1 MWMEAFCNPLSAR
14 EADPV
19 LGVGLDLVHVDRA
32 ARLLEA
38 HGEMLLRRI
47 LHDNE
52 RRGKGLRPSP
62 EHLATVLAAKEAF
75 FKALGHGLAGPF
87 DWPQAEVRAKDGATL
102 TPRGP
107 ALAAL
112 QARGVTHI
120 LFNIGELGN
129 IRFAFTILWRN
140 GHAR

>member
-1 MWMEAFCNPLSAR
+1 MEAFCNPLSAR
-14 EADPV
+14 QVDPV

-32 ARLLEA
+32 ARLLET
-38 HGEMLLRRI
+38 HGETLLRS
-47 LHDNE
+47 D
-52 RRGKGLRPSP
+52 LRPFP

-87 DWPQAEVRAKDGATL
+87 DWPQVEVRAKDGATL

-107 ALAAL
+107 ALAAV

-129 IRFAFTILWRN
+129 VRFVFTILWRN